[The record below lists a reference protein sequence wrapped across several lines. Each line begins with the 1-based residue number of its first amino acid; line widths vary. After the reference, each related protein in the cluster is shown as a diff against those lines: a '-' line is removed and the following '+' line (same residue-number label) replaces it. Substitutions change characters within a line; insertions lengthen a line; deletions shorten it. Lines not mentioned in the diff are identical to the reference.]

1 MRGKPDPGAS
11 FLMRGRGEAERQS
24 AGCADRGADAG
35 DYTDGWPAGE
45 EANDGLGAFVL
56 GGF

>member
-35 DYTDGWPAGE
+35 DYTDG
-45 EANDGLGAFVL
+45 
-56 GGF
+56 